1 MGSATHRANGFT
13 LIEVSLAIVIGLV
26 LLAGTVVLYQQI
38 KISAGDSK
46 AKEKVMAAAAVVEE
60 LNAQLGVYPD
70 RFQLRA
76 RWGSVRPDWNLS
88 PWGGSV
94 GSNVSGDAF
103 KGIEGVSLAPA
114 SFTDPWYADNY
125 RSANYVGGLGYAV
138 GTAAETK
145 QVMDLVSGQTLTF
158 QGYVLAIWNQ
168 QGRDPCFPTG
178 GARR

>member
-1 MGSATHRANGFT
+1 MDRTQRGFT
-13 LIEVSLAIVIGLV
+13 LIEVALAIVIGTI
-26 LLAGTVVLYQQI
+26 LLAGAVVLYQQA
-38 KISAGDSK
+38 KLSAGDSK

-60 LNAQLGVYPD
+60 LGAQLGVYPD

-76 RWGSVRPDWNLS
+76 RWGDVRPDWGLS

-125 RSANYVGGLGYAV
+125 RSANYAGGLGYAV
-138 GTAAETK
+138 GASSETK
-145 QVMDLVSGQTLTF
+145 QVTDYVTGQTFTF
-158 QGYVLAIWNQ
+158 RGYVLAIWNQ
-168 QGRDPCFPTG
+168 AGHDPCFPTG
-178 GARR
+178 GAKR